1 VETWKLKEHRL
12 FKPFSRLK
20 GEYQLKD
27 NILLTVMSLLSILF
41 LTFHLADD
49 IVRGFEK
56 GGVSN
61 LTAVPICVVWLY
73 GTLVLAGRRSGYI
86 IILLGSLLGLVVP
99 VIHMKGKGVGVASSI
114 ANSTGGFF
122 FVWTLIAI
130 GVTALFSVILS
141 IRGLWRLPW
150 RRPR

>member
-1 VETWKLKEHRL
+1 MKH
-12 FKPFSRLK
+12 
-20 GEYQLKD
+20 
-27 NILLTVMSLLSILF
+27 NLTLTIASLLSILF
-41 LTFHLADD
+41 LTFHLTDD

-99 VIHMKGKGVGVASSI
+99 VIHVKGKGGAGASSI

-122 FVWTLIAI
+122 FVWTLILI

-141 IRGLWRLPW
+141 VRGLWRLPW
-150 RRPR
+150 RRLR

>member
-1 VETWKLKEHRL
+1 
-12 FKPFSRLK
+12 
-20 GEYQLKD
+20 
-27 NILLTVMSLLSILF
+27 MSLLSILF

-130 GVTALFSVILS
+130 GVTALFSIVLS
-141 IRGLWRLPW
+141 LRGLWRLPW
-150 RRPR
+150 RRRR